1 MSDLANVDS
10 VILSLQLPDAI
21 DMHSLI
27 ARVEAAYG
35 KKLQLTPVSG
45 KGWGKT
51 TGLWV
56 DTVEVGFILYRTC
69 DPVIYQQHSICH
81 ELGHILLRHTGCTVL
96 NEKSAKNLFQS
107 IGRKRGMASLLAPG
121 NDRNIQEI
129 EAETLAFKLAEK
141 LHPPYSDSSIDEV
154 FGL

>member
-1 MSDLANVDS
+1 MSELANVDS

-21 DMHSLI
+21 DMHSLL
-27 ARVEAAYG
+27 ARVEASYG

-56 DTVEVGFILYRTC
+56 DTVEVGYILYRVC
-69 DPVIYQQHSICH
+69 DPQLYQQHSICH

-96 NEKSAKNLFQS
+96 NEKSATNLFQS
-107 IGRKRGMASLLAPG
+107 IGRKRGVSSLLARG
-121 NDRNIQEI
+121 NEVNTQEL
-129 EAETLAFKLAEK
+129 EAETLAFRLAEK
-141 LHPPYSDSSIDEV
+141 LHPPYKDSSIDEV

>member
-1 MSDLANVDS
+1 MSDLSNVDS
-10 VILSLQLPDAI
+10 VVLSLQLPDTI
-21 DMHSLI
+21 DMHSLLV
-27 ARVEAAYG
+27 RVEAAYG

-56 DTVEVGFILYRTC
+56 DTVEAGFILYRTC

-96 NEKSAKNLFQS
+96 NEKSATNLFQT
-107 IGRKRGMASLLAPG
+107 IGRKKGLSFLLARG
-121 NDRNIQEI
+121 NDRDIQEI
-129 EAETLAFKLAEK
+129 EAEALAFKLAEK
-141 LHPPYSDSSIDEV
+141 LHPPYSDSSIDKV

>member
-1 MSDLANVDS
+1 MSDLSNVDS
-10 VILSLQLPDAI
+10 VVLSLQLPDTI
-21 DMHSLI
+21 DMHSLLV
-27 ARVEAAYG
+27 RVEAAYG

-56 DTVEVGFILYRTC
+56 DTVEAGFILYRTC

-96 NEKSAKNLFQS
+96 NEKSATNLFQT
-107 IGRKRGMASLLAPG
+107 IG
-121 NDRNIQEI
+121 DIQEI
-129 EAETLAFKLAEK
+129 EAEALAFKLAEK
-141 LHPPYSDSSIDEV
+141 LHPPYSDSSIDKV